1 MAAGVFLEIH
11 HVEGQRQAYEDVVD
25 DESVEVQQGAEH
37 QKGIGI
43 DGQTVGGKRHQWTQ
57 PFRSSAGGDDA
68 RRQYIMS

>member
-11 HVEGQRQAYEDVVD
+11 HMEGKGYTYENVVD
-25 DESVEVQQGAEH
+25 NEPVEVQQRAEH
-37 QKGIGI
+37 KKGIGI

>member
-25 DESVEVQQGAEH
+25 NEPVEVQQRAEH

-43 DGQTVGGKRHQWTQ
+43 DGQAVGRKRHQWTQ
-57 PFRSSAGGDDA
+57 PFRPSAGGDDA